1 MGGPGSALGEFAV
14 RCTARD
20 AVVLLSDGPLR
31 VRFEAPG
38 ARMIG
43 DARVSGIARRASTA
57 NCLRTVPG
65 IFRQVRAIAAAAAG
79 ISGIVRHDRNK
90 KRV

>member
-1 MGGPGSALGEFAV
+1 MGEFAV

-57 NCLRTVPG
+57 NCLSTVPG
-65 IFRQVRAIAAAAAG
+65 IFRQVRAIAAAAGG

>member
-1 MGGPGSALGEFAV
+1 MPFGDLSSQLGGPGSALGEFAV

-43 DARVSGIARRASTA
+43 DARVSG
-57 NCLRTVPG
+57 
-65 IFRQVRAIAAAAAG
+65 VRAIAAAAGG

>member
-1 MGGPGSALGEFAV
+1 M

-31 VRFEAPG
+31 VRFEALG
-38 ARMIG
+38 ARLID
-43 DARVSGIARRASTA
+43 DARVSGIARRASAA
-57 NCLRTVPG
+57 NCLRTLPG
-65 IFRQVRAIAAAAAG
+65 IFRQVRAITAAAGG